1 MSKDT
6 EQKGELYQK
15 FEKYIWKYS
24 AIDSNTANIGMDTV
38 NMILDAARAEHPPEW
53 NKWIIKQPE
62 YIRHDKHID
71 MHDMWQRY
79 AWEMID
85 WFKRWFGV
93 VP

>member
-1 MSKDT
+1 LSKKID
-6 EQKGELYQK
+6 QRGELYK
-15 FEKYIWKYS
+15 IIIDWEKYGNDRTI
-24 AIDSNTANIGMDTV
+24 TT
-38 NMILDAARAEHPPEW
+38 ILDAARAEHPPEW

-85 WFKRWFGV
+85 WFKRWFGG